1 MNAQTNTNVSADD
14 DWIRTCIAN
23 ILLYGVSLAVIVVL
37 FGASIYLWR
46 HGQESFAYGKNL
58 SSEPILTNLPDIF
71 AAVLAL
77 KGRGIIQLG
86 LMILVATPIA
96 RVAFSVFAFIR
107 QKDHVYTLITAVV
120 LAVLC
125 YSLLGG

>member
-1 MNAQTNTNVSADD
+1 MGLQTKIDKASGD
-14 DWIRTCIAN
+14 DWIRTFIAN
-23 ILLYGVSLAVIVVL
+23 ILLYGVSLAFIVVL

-46 HGQESFAYGKNL
+46 HGQESFAYGNNL
-58 SSEPILTNLPDIF
+58 SSEAILTNFPDIF
-71 AAVLAL
+71 AAVTAL

-86 LMILVATPIA
+86 LMILVATPLA
-96 RVAFSVFAFIR
+96 RVAFSVFAFLR

-120 LAVLC
+120 LTVLC